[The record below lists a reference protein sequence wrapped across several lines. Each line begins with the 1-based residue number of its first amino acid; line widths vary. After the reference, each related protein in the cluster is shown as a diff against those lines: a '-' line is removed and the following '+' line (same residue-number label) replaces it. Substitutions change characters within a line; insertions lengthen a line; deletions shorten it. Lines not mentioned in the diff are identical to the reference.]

1 MIKTDLLSRLDR
13 LDEDSSYMFSEESRF
28 KIVIVGGSA
37 LVLQDYI
44 KRSTYD
50 IDALLVSKE
59 LTGILSKY
67 NIDIRVSAYSCNFPY
82 NFEDRLLKLDIGGR
96 RIDFYTV
103 SLEDIV
109 ISKLY
114 SNRLKDKIDIE
125 NDNVLNE
132 LNWELLD
139 ILVNDEMEVKASSL
153 NNRTYSE
160 LKQSYEEYKRRFK
173 K

>member
-1 MIKTDLLSRLDR
+1 M
-13 LDEDSSYMFSEESRF
+13 
-28 KIVIVGGSA
+28 
-37 LVLQDYI
+37 
-44 KRSTYD
+44 
-50 IDALLVSKE
+50 
-59 LTGILSKY
+59 
-67 NIDIRVSAYSCNFPY
+67 
-82 NFEDRLLKLDIGGR
+82 
-96 RIDFYTV
+96 

-109 ISKLY
+109 ISKIY

-160 LKQSYEEYKRRFK
+160 LKQSYEDYKRRFK